1 MEVTTIVSTGTVI
14 LISLAWF
21 YRKKNTLLHPFSFVA
36 AICFLVQV
44 VAPMIWEINGTRDY
58 RGVQIM
64 DYIVPAELVFLLGY
78 ISFWISYSVSNP
90 RLREPV
96 GLVRTNDGT
105 IDIDVTPQAVY
116 FMWIL
121 FFALYSF
128 YLTLKGR
135 SLLSQLTLGQQGYYF
150 EDASMGSGL
159 LFLAIS
165 INMLITTACIL
176 LFVGAGKLKYLLY
189 IVTFLLTISS
199 GRRHLMIDIALAPLI
214 IRYKKLNRNPNTV
227 VLIVAVAV
235 VYLLVGWI
243 GAMRSV
249 YRYGVGTLTAF
260 DNSKA
265 WDAVMINL
273 EVFIPLC
280 MYIPK
285 FKEVNAFGLGST
297 YITAFLQLIPS
308 IVFPFKRQV
317 ISFFSWGISRE
328 VLGQQFLR
336 EGIAGT
342 FWSGLYSNGWLLGV
356 IVGMALFG
364 RWVKKI
370 ELKLQYKRLT
380 YTVEFAILTTF
391 MFQFTTRSFG
401 NAIQDWLG
409 LILPL
414 LILRMIPSR
423 VEYIL

>member
-96 GLVRTNDGT
+96 GVVRTNDGT
-105 IDIDVTPQAVY
+105 IDVDVTPQAVY
-116 FMWIL
+116 FSWVF
-121 FFALYSF
+121 FFALYNF
-128 YLTLKGR
+128 YLMLKGR
-135 SLLSQLTLGQQGYYF
+135 SLVSQLTLGQRGNYF
-150 EDASMGSGL
+150 EDTSMSSGY

-176 LFVGAGKLKYLLY
+176 LFVDAGKLKYILY
-189 IVTFLLTISS
+189 LVTILLTISS

-214 IRYKKLNRNPNTV
+214 AKYKKLNRDPNIIILLT
-227 VLIVAVAV
+227 AAV
-235 VYLLVGWI
+235 VSYLLVGWI

-260 DNSKA
+260 DNEQA
-265 WDAVMINL
+265 WGAVMINL
-273 EVFIPLC
+273 EVFMPMC

-285 FKEVNAFGLGST
+285 LREIGVFSFGST

-317 ISFFSWGISRE
+317 ISFFSWGNSNA
-328 VLGQQFLR
+328 VLGAQFLR

-342 FWSGLYSNGWLLGV
+342 FWSGLYSNGWLFGV
-356 IVGMALFG
+356 VLGMALFG
-364 RWVKKI
+364 RWVKKM
-370 ELKLQYKRLT
+370 ELKLQYNRLT

-414 LILRMIPSR
+414 FIFRIIPSR
-423 VEYIL
+423 SEGIR